1 MAYGDEDED
10 EDEGNGAK
18 AVAGLTTEGMIA
30 GY

>member
-1 MAYGDEDED
+1 MAYGDED

-18 AVAGLTTEGMIA
+18 AVADLTTEGMIA